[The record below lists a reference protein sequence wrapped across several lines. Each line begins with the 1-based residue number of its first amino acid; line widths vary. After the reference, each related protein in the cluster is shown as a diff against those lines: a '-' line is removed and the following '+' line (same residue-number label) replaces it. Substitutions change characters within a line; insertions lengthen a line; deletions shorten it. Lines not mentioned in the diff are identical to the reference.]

1 MLSILYEITLE
12 KELQNSMTN
21 NVFWD
26 KQVIPQLQ
34 QNKKANKN
42 PCQSQESKPGTLASQ
57 SDALPLE
64 HN

>member
-42 PCQSQESKPGTLASQ
+42 PSQSQESKPGTLASQ